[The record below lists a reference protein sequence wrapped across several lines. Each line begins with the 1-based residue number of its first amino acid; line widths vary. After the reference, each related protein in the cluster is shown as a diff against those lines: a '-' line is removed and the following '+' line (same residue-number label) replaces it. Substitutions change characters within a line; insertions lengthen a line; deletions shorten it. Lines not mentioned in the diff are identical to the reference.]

1 MKAVKRDARAM
12 QDSGIEWIGE
22 IPITWT
28 LDKLKHYGTFSSNGV
43 DKLVREGELPFK
55 AIHYTDV
62 YHNYLHEIGYS
73 DSYLDSSATEDKSK
87 DLILKTGDVLFTTS
101 SETSGDIGK
110 STVIKENLP
119 HCLFGYH
126 LMRFRPYNNKLSLH
140 FEKYLLGSPALL
152 EFFSIKARGFIRY
165 GISRSAFTEALL
177 PFPDIQEQQ
186 IIADYLDD
194 RCAKIDAI
202 IAEAKASIEE
212 YKELKQAVIYEAV
225 TKGLDK
231 NVAMK
236 DSFEKWIGKYPA
248 HYQLIQVSRL
258 ATIVRGGSPRPAGD
272 PRYYGGDIPFLKIA
286 DVTKDEK
293 MYVYEC
299 KNTITYAGLSRTR
312 TIQANT
318 LLLTNSGATL
328 GIPKI
333 TTFKTTFNDGIAA
346 FLDLSDKLVMEF
358 AYYFLKARTKYY
370 QEYASMGMGQ
380 PNLNTNIIGRTHIVL
395 PPLNEQKEIVEYLNH
410 ITQNIDELIT
420 QKQSLI
426 EDLESYKK
434 SLIYEVVTGKR
445 KVVD

>member
-1 MKAVKRDARAM
+1 MKAVKRDAREM
-12 QDSGIEWIGE
+12 KDSGIDIIGE
-22 IPITWT
+22 YPRQWRI
-28 LDKLKHYGTFSSNGV
+28 KRLKFLTDIDTGNKNTQDAIDNGV
-43 DKLVREGELPFK
+43 YPFYVRSPIIEKSNDYTFEGEGILMAGDGAGAGRVFHHAYGK
-55 AIHYTDV
+55 YAIHQRVYCLHDFSDV
-62 YHNYLHEIGYS
+62 NT
-73 DSYLDSSATEDKSK
+73 SYLFYFLSNRFCDEMDKGSAQ
-87 DLILKTGDVLFTTS
+87 
-101 SETSGDIGK
+101 
-110 STVIKENLP
+110 STVPSI
-119 HCLFGYH
+119 
-126 LMRFRPYNNKLSLH
+126 RLSMLTD
-140 FEKYLLGSPALL
+140 
-152 EFFSIKARGFIRY
+152 FSVCIPEV
-165 GISRSAFTEALL
+165 T
-177 PFPDIQEQQ
+177 EQQ

-445 KVVD
+445 KVVAG